1 MKTHLTKLVNTG
13 KQFTLF
19 FVNGYQMRCS
29 LLDFDDDT
37 LIVKDAKTGHQ
48 QLIFIHAVSTI
59 DLG

>member
-19 FVNGYQMRCS
+19 FVNGYQ
-29 LLDFDDDT
+29 
-37 LIVKDAKTGHQ
+37 

>member
-19 FVNGYQMRCS
+19 FVNGYQMRYS

-37 LIVKDAKTGHQ
+37 LIVKDAKTGRQ